1 MTASCAEDEVA
12 ALASLDL
19 EGLRTTWRHRFGEP
33 PPLRS
38 VELLALLLAWRIQ
51 AGQQGGLDVGTR
63 AVLKRSGPV
72 KAEGLDI
79 GVGAVLRREW
89 KGRIVEVLVEADG
102 FRWEGQSY
110 ASLSAAATA
119 IAGTRWNGP
128 RFFGLRPAARAS

>member
-1 MTASCAEDEVA
+1 MSAPCAEDEIA
-12 ALASLDL
+12 ALGDLDL
-19 EGLRTTWRHRFGEP
+19 EGLRTAWRHRFGEP

-51 AGQQGGLDVGTR
+51 ACQQGGLDAGIR

-89 KGRIVEVLVEADG
+89 KGRVVEVLVEEDG
-102 FRWEGQSY
+102 FRWEGESY

-119 IAGTRWNGP
+119 IAGSRWNGP